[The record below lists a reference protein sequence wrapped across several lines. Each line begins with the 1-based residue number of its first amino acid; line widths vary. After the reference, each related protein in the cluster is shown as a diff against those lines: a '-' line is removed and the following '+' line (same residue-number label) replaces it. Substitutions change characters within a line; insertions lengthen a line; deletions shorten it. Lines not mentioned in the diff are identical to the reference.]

1 MNSAERPS
9 GTVELV
15 IGGMTCA
22 ACAARVQRRLN
33 QLPGVSATVNLV
45 TERATLAPVALGVEG
60 HGSAPGA
67 ATLAAGGVD
76 VAAAIA
82 AVESIGY
89 QAHQLSSGRTSLDGA
104 QADEARGD
112 SAVTDPQAPV
122 GPGLEA
128 RAVVAV
134 VVGVPV
140 IAVSMFSGLQ
150 FDHWPLVVA
159 APALLVSLWCGWP
172 IHRRTL
178 AGARHRATS
187 MDTLISLG
195 VAAAL
200 ALSLWRLSAADSA
213 SVAAREMS
221 EMSGISGMSEMSGM
235 SGMGA
240 GSNPAHVY
248 FEVAVAVIVF
258 ALVGRLL
265 EDRAKGKASAA
276 VRGLLAMV
284 PERAVIVEPGDGGGH
299 IERSVAVA
307 DVQVGD
313 RLVVR
318 PGERFATDG
327 VVEAGSAS
335 IDVALLTGESLP
347 VVVGPSDTVAGG
359 AVNLDGWLT
368 VRSTARGADSTVAR
382 IARLVA
388 EAQAGKAPIQRVADR
403 VSAVFVPAVIGLSLA
418 TLVIGLLAG
427 RAVDPAASAALAV
440 LVVAC
445 PCALGLA
452 TPVALVAGTGRAA
465 RLGFLVRGIEVLEA
479 SRKVDV
485 VIFDK
490 TGTVTTG
497 VFTVKEETVDGVDL
511 ARARALA
518 GALEAGSL
526 HPIGRAL
533 HAHANTLA
541 STNANGDPNAAGT
554 ATTGLE
560 TGISGFTDL
569 AGWGVRATVAG
580 SAVALGRPDGV
591 EPGSPLADAVARGAR
606 GGLSTVALYLDD
618 RPVAVFAVG
627 DTERSEARDVVTSLT
642 TMGIASRLLT
652 GDQRATATAVA
663 RRLGIDDVTADVRP
677 HDKVVAVEQARA
689 QGAVVAVV
697 GDGVNDAAALAAAD
711 VGIAM
716 AGGTDVAA
724 EAADITLLR
733 PDLRLVPQAIELAAA
748 TMRVIKGNLFWAF
761 AYNVVMIPFAISGRL
776 DPMWAGAAMAA
787 SSLIV
792 VLNSL
797 RLLRVG
803 VTLH

>member
-60 HGSAPGA
+60 HGSAPDA

-76 VAAAIA
+76 VVVAIA

-104 QADEARGD
+104 QADEAGRG
-112 SAVTDPQAPV
+112 SGVTDALAPA

-128 RAVVAV
+128 RAVIAV

-140 IAVSMFSGLQ
+140 IAVSMFSGLR

-213 SVAAREMS
+213 SVAAP
-221 EMSGISGMSEMSGM
+221 EMSGM

-284 PERAVIVEPGDGGGH
+284 PERAVIVESGDGGGH

-427 RAVDPAASAALAV
+427 RAVDPAVSAALAV

-497 VFTVKEETVDGVDL
+497 VFTVKEETADGVDL

-533 HAHANTLA
+533 YAHANTQA
-541 STNANGDPNAAGT
+541 STNASGDPNAAGT
-554 ATTGLE
+554 AATGLE
-560 TGISGFTDL
+560 TGISDFTDV

-606 GGLSTVALYLDD
+606 VGLSTVALYLDD

-642 TMGIASRLLT
+642 AMGISSRLLT

-663 RRLGIDDVTADVRP
+663 CRLGIDDVTADVRP
-677 HDKVVAVEQARA
+677 HDKVVALEQARA
-689 QGAVVAVV
+689 QGAVVAMV

-761 AYNVVMIPFAISGRL
+761 AYNVVMIPFAISGSL